1 MNSLSAARA
10 ISPAIERTKQFLFQ
24 PFRLGRFLKLT
35 LVALLTEGGMS
46 SCNFN
51 SHTPSGKTGPMNI
64 PFHWPAM
71 HLPALAAIGGLL
83 VVVALIAI
91 PVVLVIGYLLIRL
104 RFSYFDCVLYEQD
117 QIAPAWSRYHRQAM
131 RYLGLSVL
139 VGIAFW
145 AILIPIGY
153 NLYQRFKPLF
163 ESIGSEHPPG
173 FVDFLPLLAYIV
185 PLFLALTLVGYL
197 VETTMTCFVLPRM
210 AVEDASMGDA
220 LQDVWGDL
228 LADPGQFALFFL
240 LRFLLSLVA
249 SVLGFIVLLVPL
261 IPIAIVGV
269 ILALV
274 LKAASTTLALGLGV
288 PLAILAGFLFLLAV
302 IGVSGTIG
310 TFRRNY
316 ALLFYAGRYPE
327 LAMAVWPPVPP
338 APPIPSQQSG
348 FPSGLQ
354 PGV

>member
-1 MNSLSAARA
+1 MNSLSATRA

-35 LVALLTEGGMS
+35 LVALLTEGGIS

-64 PFHWPAM
+64 PFHWPAI
-71 HLPALAAIGGLL
+71 HFPALAAIAGLL
-83 VVVALIAI
+83 VFVTLISI
-91 PVVLVIGYLLIRL
+91 PIVLVIWYLLVRL

-117 QIAPAWSRYHRQAM
+117 QIAPAWNRYHRQAM

-139 VGIAFW
+139 LGTAFW
-145 AILIPIGY
+145 AVLILIGY
-153 NLYQRFKPLF
+153 NLYQHFKPVF
-163 ESIGSEHPPG
+163 DSIGSDHPPG
-173 FVDFLPLLAYIV
+173 FADFLPLLGYIL
-185 PLFLALTLVGYL
+185 PLVLALGLAGYL
-197 VETTMTCFVLPRM
+197 VETTMTCFVLPRI

-220 LQDVWGDL
+220 LQDVWGDF
-228 LADPGQFALFFL
+228 LAEPGQFALFFL

-269 ILALV
+269 ILALM

-288 PLAILAGFLFLLAV
+288 PLAILAGFLFLVAV

-327 LAMAVWPPVPP
+327 LALAIWPPVPP
-338 APPIPSQQSG
+338 VPPLPPQQSG
-348 FPSGLQ
+348 YPSGLQ

>member
-1 MNSLSAARA
+1 MNNFSAARA
-10 ISPAIERTKQFLFQ
+10 ISPAVERTKQFLFQ

-64 PFHWPAM
+64 PFHWPAI
-71 HLPALAAIGGLL
+71 HFPALAAIAGLL
-83 VVVALIAI
+83 VLVTLIAI
-91 PVVLVIGYLLIRL
+91 PIVLVIGYLLIRL

-117 QIAPAWSRYHRQAM
+117 QIAPAWSRYHRQTM

-153 NLYQRFKPLF
+153 NLYQHFKPLF
-163 ESIGSEHPPG
+163 ESIGSANPPG
-173 FVDFLPLLAYIV
+173 FADFLPLLAYIL
-185 PLFLALTLVGYL
+185 PLFLVLALAGYL
-197 VETTMTCFVLPRM
+197 VDATMTCFVLPRM
-210 AVEDASMGDA
+210 AVEDASMRDA

-228 LADPGQFALFFL
+228 LAEPGQFALFFF
-240 LRFLLSLVA
+240 LRFLLSIVA
-249 SVLGFIVLLVPL
+249 SILALIVLLIPL
-261 IPIAIVGV
+261 IPIAIIGV
-269 ILALV
+269 IVVLV
-274 LKAASTTLALGLGV
+274 LKAASTTLAIGLGV
-288 PLAILAGFLFLLAV
+288 PLGILAGVFFLLAV

-327 LAMAVWPPVPP
+327 LAMVLWPPLPP
-338 APPIPSQQSG
+338 PPLPSQQPG
-348 FPSGLQ
+348 FPSRPQEGM
-354 PGV
+354 